1 MSFSTIGIHDYNV
14 VFKTCKPF
22 AARWELL
29 ATHLNISRE
38 SVEEIGRDGHDV
50 ADCLQKLLSVWL
62 KRESFDQSLP
72 SWRVL
77 CEAIQELDRTV
88 SERIVAEHQCGCT
101 LCTGEEMEMNQFIV

>member
-1 MSFSTIGIHDYNV
+1 MNHVHCICSSYIAKTSFIRIVLSFSTIGIHDYNV

-77 CEAIQELDRTV
+77 CEAIQELDR
-88 SERIVAEHQCGCT
+88 
-101 LCTGEEMEMNQFIV
+101 QFQRE